1 MLGWA
6 ARLMAGVILPYAD
19 VRMIPGQGLLD
30 GLWLIGN
37 VLVILFVAAAIV
49 RLGRGRDRRVSAL

>member
-6 ARLMAGVILPYAD
+6 ARLSAGVILPYAD

-30 GLWLIGN
+30 GLIVESLTLED
-37 VLVILFVAAAIV
+37 VYLRLVGDDA
-49 RLGRGRDRRVSAL
+49 